1 MTETQQATRSRTFS
15 WSDPALTAASL
26 GAVSGLEMLQ
36 AMRDGKLPAPP
47 ILQLVGGTGF
57 EVEEGRVTVFMPAA
71 EFHYN
76 PLGTVHGGIIATLL
90 DTAAGCTVHS
100 TLPAGVGYT
109 SLDLMTRFLKPV
121 TIASGVLRCEGSI
134 ITRGRRTAAA
144 EARLFDERGT
154 LLAHATSTCLIFEI
168 PAQ

>member
-15 WSDPALTAASL
+15 WSDPALTAAQVGST
-26 GAVSGLEMLQ
+26 SGLEMLR
-36 AMRDGKLPAPP
+36 AMRDGKIPAPP
-47 ILQLVGGTGF
+47 ILQLVGGTGI
-57 EVEEGRVTVFMPAA
+57 EVEEGRVTVFMPAE

-76 PLGTVHGGIIATLL
+76 PLGTVHGGIIA
-90 DTAAGCTVHS
+90 

-121 TIASGVLRCEGSI
+121 TVASGVLRCEGAI

-144 EARLFDERGT
+144 EARLLDERGT
-154 LLAHATSTCLIFEI
+154 LLAHATSTCLIFEL
-168 PAQ
+168 PAA